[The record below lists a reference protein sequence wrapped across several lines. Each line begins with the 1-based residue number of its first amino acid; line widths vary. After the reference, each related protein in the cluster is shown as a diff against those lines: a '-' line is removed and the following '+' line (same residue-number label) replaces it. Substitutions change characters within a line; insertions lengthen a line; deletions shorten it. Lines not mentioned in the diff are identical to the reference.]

1 MDVSI
6 PDKYYF
12 RIGEVARILD
22 VEPHVIRYWESEFK
36 AVKPVRSKSDQRL
49 YRKKD
54 VLTLQVIKDLL
65 YREHFT
71 INGARKQLTRIMGAG
86 REQTED
92 IPERDGMP
100 DGEDRLKLIQIK
112 EDPSGNQ
119 GKGLIYSSG

>member
-71 INGARKQLTRIMGAG
+71 INGAKKQLTRIMGASG
-86 REQTED
+86 EKTED
-92 IPERDGMP
+92 ISERNETP
-100 DGEDRLKLIQIK
+100 DGEDRMKLIQIK
-112 EDPSGNQ
+112 KILQEIRE
-119 GKGLIYSSG
+119 LV

>member
-22 VEPHVIRYWESEFK
+22 VETHVIRYWESEFK

-54 VLTLQVIKDLL
+54 VVTLQVIKDLL
-65 YREHFT
+65 YKDHFT
-71 INGARKQLTRIMGAG
+71 ISGAKKQLSKVMGSSV
-86 REQTED
+86 EK
-92 IPERDGMP
+92 ERDDFSRDDTP
-100 DGEDRLKLIQIK
+100 DANDRVKLIQIK
-112 EDPSGNQ
+112 KILQEI
-119 GKGLIYSSG
+119 KEIV